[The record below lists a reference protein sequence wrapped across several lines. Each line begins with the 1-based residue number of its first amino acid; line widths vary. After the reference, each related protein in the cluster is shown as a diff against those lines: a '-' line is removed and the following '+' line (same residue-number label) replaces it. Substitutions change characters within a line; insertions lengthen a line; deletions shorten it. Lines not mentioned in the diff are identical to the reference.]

1 MKSLTTIACIS
12 ALLALFCF
20 PVLAVI
26 GLICGLVIFVRGKAA
41 QGMALLLVSAVC
53 GGAGM
58 MLDLPYGEHL
68 WQMITNTTRMAAA
81 EANSKSATAPAATW
95 TVVALD
101 SKVSKPN
108 HGQSVCEWKL
118 VVRNDSQQVA
128 VYRGVVEFQDAN
140 GTKLFEAKVN
150 PEGTQVAPQ
159 AEGTFT
165 GAGKISS
172 DQKVARAVP
181 KLELAG

>member
-20 PVLAVI
+20 PVLAVL

-53 GGAGM
+53 GGVGM
-58 MLDLPYGEHL
+58 MLDLPYGDHVL
-68 WQMITNTTRMAAA
+68 QMITNTTRMAAA
-81 EANSKSATAPAATW
+81 QANSESAAAPTW

-108 HGQSVCEWKL
+108 HGQSLCEWKL
-118 VVRNDSQQVA
+118 VVRNDSHQVA
-128 VYRGVVEFQDAN
+128 VYRGTVEFQDAK
-140 GTKLFEAKVN
+140 GAKLFEATVN
-150 PEGTQVAPQ
+150 PDGTQVAPQ

-165 GAGKISS
+165 GSGKVSS
-172 DQKVARAVP
+172 YQPVARAVP
-181 KLELAG
+181 KIVLAG

>member
-20 PVLAVI
+20 PVLAVL

-41 QGMALLLVSAVC
+41 QGMALLIVSAVC
-53 GGAGM
+53 GGVGM
-58 MLDLPYGEHL
+58 MLDLPYGEHVL
-68 WQMITNTTRMAAA
+68 QMITNTTRMAAA
-81 EANSKSATAPAATW
+81 EANTKSATAPTW

-128 VYRGVVEFQDAN
+128 VYRGTVEFQDAK
-140 GTKLFEAKVN
+140 GTKLFEATVN
-150 PEGTQVAPQ
+150 PDGTQVAPQ
-159 AEGTFT
+159 AEGTFS
-165 GAGKISS
+165 GSAKVSA
-172 DQKVARAVP
+172 DQPVARAVP
-181 KLELAG
+181 KIVLAG